1 MSATSSD
8 ALEVVRQAIEQGQ
21 HGRARRLLRDVL
33 QHDPHNY
40 RAWLW
45 LAGITESAVASL
57 EYVRRAHQLN
67 PDDPIVQHALQWA
80 EERNAT
86 LHPAPAGEETRPLAT
101 APISEAPM
109 RTPVTPAPTP
119 APVAPPP
126 APEAESAPAE
136 IAAPSW
142 RRRLAII
149 LVVVVLIW
157 LLVLALNRARLQSRG
172 PATLVIQ
179 AGLAAEQAGAGLLA
193 IAEQAS
199 ASASVAA
206 APDGYAPQTAP
217 ATQLTPEPGTTTAE
231 EAAQSTQR
239 PADSQRADMEASG
252 LAPQV
257 RRGKLAVRSELP
269 RPTWTPTPTATPLPS
284 PTPLPTATPEP
295 APAFAAN
302 EARWIDVNLT
312 TQTLTAYE
320 YDQLVYTA
328 LVSSGTWLHPTV
340 EGQFRIYLRYEAQN
354 MSGYHL
360 GFDYYLPNV
369 PYVMYFFENYALHGA
384 YWHNNFGTPM
394 SHGCVNLDLG
404 TAEWL
409 YNFATEGTL
418 VNVHY

>member
-1 MSATSSD
+1 MSATATD
-8 ALEVVRQAIEQGQ
+8 ALTEARQAIEEGQ

-33 QHDPHNY
+33 QHDPNNY

-57 EYVRRAHQLN
+57 EYVRRAHQIK
-67 PDDPIVQHALQWA
+67 PDDPIVQRALQWA
-80 EERNAT
+80 EERSA
-86 LHPAPAGEETRPLAT
+86 
-101 APISEAPM
+101 
-109 RTPVTPAPTP
+109 
-119 APVAPPP
+119 APPP
-126 APEAESAPAE
+126 RPTEETTRPAAPAE
-136 IAAPSW
+136 TPGHAPLTPMDSAAPTSSPPAPPTTEEEAATPAAPADMAAPSW
-142 RRRLAII
+142 GRRLLI
-149 LVVVVLIW
+149 LLVIAVLLW
-157 LLVLALNRARLQSRG
+157 LLVLALNRARLQSQQ
-172 PATLVIQ
+172 PATLVLQ
-179 AGLAAEQAGAGLLA
+179 AQSGMARLAGAGLAAPIPA
-193 IAEQAS
+193 
-199 ASASVAA
+199 VAA
-206 APDGYAPQTAP
+206 ADDNAPAPDAYAPAGSQP
-217 ATQLTPEPGTTTAE
+217 VLSLTPEPGATADPGVVSQSESPPGADTTI
-231 EAAQSTQR
+231 
-239 PADSQRADMEASG
+239 
-252 LAPQV
+252 
-257 RRGKLAVRSELP
+257 RRVKLAARSEEP

-295 APAFAAN
+295 APAFAAQ
-302 EARWIDVNLT
+302 EARWIDVNLA

-320 YDQLVYTA
+320 YDRPVYTA

-340 EGQFRIYLRYEAQN
+340 EGQFRIYLRYESQN

-409 YNFATEGTL
+409 YTFATEGTL